1 MRTIYVKKNGAVC
14 SCVFLLSLLISF
26 CAPGRTPAG
35 NPSADMKKDRDSITV
50 ELQRV
55 LDDEFKLWY
64 PLSIDTT
71 DGGYFS
77 DINYK
82 WELDGV
88 QNKMIVT
95 QARHI
100 WSASNAAMFYQKD
113 NYLRT
118 VAGFII

>member
-1 MRTIYVKKNGAVC
+1 LRFSSVPSDI
-14 SCVFLLSLLISF
+14 LLCAWENAGRKSF
-26 CAPGRTPAG
+26 SRHE
-35 NPSADMKKDRDSITV
+35 KDRDSITV

-100 WSASNAAMFYQKD
+100 WSASNAAIFYQKD

-118 VAGFII
+118 VAAHGVEFLKKKCGP